1 MTVCLNTGKSAQN
14 KMPRGICIMARGIF
28 VDLIVANLIDDVL
41 CYACYALP
49 LWGMASLAVAAA
61 MPTYS
66 GQRHSPSPCE
76 FVVLLVVCPL

>member
-1 MTVCLNTGKSAQN
+1 MTL
-14 KMPRGICIMARGIF
+14 GIF